1 MKRRMEE
8 DRRPIVNIE
17 ALREYCEANSLQM
30 QRVDIDLTEQTVNN
44 LK

>member
-30 QRVDIDLTEQTVNN
+30 HNMRCVTERDEMYAMT
-44 LK
+44 